1 MKEPSLVGIA
11 QIVVTKAPE
20 QICCMGL
27 GSCVAVF
34 MFDPVAKIGGVLH
47 ILLPRAPAKTTVIA
61 KYADTGVR
69 KLHEDVLAKGAK
81 KERLRAKVVG
91 GAQMFPNLNIT
102 VNDIGKDNVLEA
114 KKALKSLGVIVISE
128 DTHGNRGRSAVFDL
142 ETGRV
147 SVKMAFSDEHFI

>member
-1 MKEPSLVGIA
+1 
-11 QIVVTKAPE
+11 
-20 QICCMGL
+20 MGL

-81 KERLRAKVVG
+81 KERLRAKIVG